1 MGGAAAAAAV
11 ALLAATRRCPAAG
24 PLAFLLPRAA
34 RAGLPRGCCSGGG
47 GGEGEDP
54 EEAEE
59 EEQQQPL
66 FRGRKSP
73 TPGTRP
79 RAPRRGRLPRAAPEV
94 TGGLADVKL
103 LLGVRFVDQW
113 FRREMP
119 FEVFG
124 WFWVDYDST
133 ATIIDGKS
141 VAEDIR
147 FQIAEEVRQMKNA
160 VGHVPG
166 LAVVLVGDRRD
177 SESYVRYKI
186 KGCEEVGIKSLL
198 AELPGNCTEDVVV
211 DSVSRFNEDPSVHGI
226 LVQLPLPQ
234 HMDEER
240 ILSAISLEKDVDGF
254 HPLNVGNLA
263 LRSRKPLFVP
273 CAAKACLELLLQS
286 GIELMGKHVTV
297 IGRSKVVGLPT
308 SLLLQRHHA
317 TVSIIHAFTTNP
329 EEITRQSDI
338 VISAAGV
345 ANLVRGSWLKKGAV
359 VIDVG
364 TNPIEDPTS
373 DYGYRLTGDVC
384 FEEAVKLASA
394 ITPVPGGVGPV
405 TIAMLLANT
414 LDSAKLA
421 YGLATESPEL

>member
-1 MGGAAAAAAV
+1 MGAAAV
-11 ALLAATRRCPAAG
+11 ALLAATRRRPTTS
-24 PLAFLLPRAA
+24 LYLFLSRAA
-34 RAGLPRGCCSGGG
+34 RAGLHDAAAP
-47 GGEGEDP
+47 
-54 EEAEE
+54 AEE
-59 EEQQQPL
+59 KAKTRRRRRSSTSRLLGPDIPDAWD
-66 FRGRKSP
+66 P
-73 TPGTRP
+73 T
-79 RAPRRGRLPRAAPEV
+79 PRAAPRPPPP
-94 TGGLADVKL
+94 GRAG
-103 LLGVRFVDQW
+103 
-113 FRREMP
+113 
-119 FEVFG
+119 
-124 WFWVDYDST
+124 VDYGCT
-133 ATIIDGKS
+133 TIIDGKS
-141 VAEDIR
+141 VADDIR

-160 VGHVPG
+160 VGNVPG

-177 SESYVRYKI
+177 SQSYVRYKI
-186 KGCEEVGIKSLL
+186 KGCEDVGMKSLL
-198 AELPGNCTEDVVV
+198 AELPGGCTEDEVV

-226 LVQLPLPQ
+226 LVQLPLPH

-240 ILSAISLEKDVDGF
+240 ILSAISLDKDVDGF

-286 GIELMGKHVTV
+286 RIELMGKHVTV

-345 ANLVRGSWLKKGAV
+345 ANL
-359 VIDVG
+359 
-364 TNPIEDPTS
+364 DPTS

-384 FEEAVKLASA
+384 FEEAVRVASA

-414 LDSAKLA
+414 LDSAKRA
-421 YGLATESPEL
+421 YGFATESQELV

>member
-1 MGGAAAAAAV
+1 MGGAAV
-11 ALLAATRRCPAAG
+11 ALLAAARRRPTTPLVYFLTRAP
-24 PLAFLLPRAA
+24 
-34 RAGLPRGCCSGGG
+34 RAGLH
-47 GGEGEDP
+47 
-54 EEAEE
+54 EAAASAAQEK
-59 EEQQQPL
+59 
-66 FRGRKSP
+66 GR
-73 TPGTRP
+73 
-79 RAPRRGRLPRAAPEV
+79 RRRSSSSR
-94 TGGLADVKL
+94 
-103 LLGVRFVDQW
+103 LLGPDIPDTWDPPPRTAA
-113 FRREMP
+113 RP
-119 FEVFG
+119 PSPG
-124 WFWVDYDST
+124 SAGVDYEST
-133 ATIIDGKS
+133 TTIIDGKS

-177 SESYVRYKI
+177 SQSYVRYKI

-198 AELPGNCTEDVVV
+198 AELPGNCTEDEVV

-226 LVQLPLPQ
+226 LVQLPLPL

-254 HPLNVGNLA
+254 HPMNVGNLA

-329 EEITRQSDI
+329 EEITHQSDI

-384 FEEAVKLASA
+384 FEEAVRVASA

-421 YGLATESPEL
+421 YGLATEPHEL